1 MDKIRIAMIGV
12 GDRGLEHLDCL
23 LSAFKNDVDISGIL
37 CSTPESTKEKAMDLK
52 LRAFDSFDDIS
63 KENTDAVIIATK
75 SNKHTLFGRMMLQKG
90 LPVLIEKPFTTNL
103 AEAQDLTLLAKQK
116 NTFAMVGHV
125 EHFNPAYQELCR
137 QAVFPFRDLKTY
149 RLTRES
155 SQKHDASVVLD
166 LMINELG
173 MMPVIAPKKNPKIR
187 TKVMRQNHWQDE
199 LFVGLLFNTGCEA
212 GLLACRRAKKEKQLM
227 VLKDRRC
234 DYWQVDF
241 ANNTLTR
248 NGVMVFQGDENSA
261 LKNELSN
268 FINSVRGTEK
278 PQTDADYA
286 LKAMKMAFKIEDFSR
301 KEEMRMNKNHRLLA
315 TSL

>member
-1 MDKIRIAMIGV
+1 MDKIRIAVIGV

-23 LSAFKNDVDISGIL
+23 LSKFKNEVTISGIL
-37 CSTPESTKEKAMDLK
+37 CSTPESTQEKAMDLR
-52 LRAFDSFDDIS
+52 LHPFASFEEIS
-63 KENTDAVIIATK
+63 KDNTDAVIIATK

-90 LPVLIEKPFTTNL
+90 LPVLIEKPFTTTL
-103 AEAQDLTLLAKQK
+103 TEAKDLTLLAKQK
-116 NTFAMVGHV
+116 NTFAMVGHA

-149 RLTRES
+149 RLTKETP
-155 SQKHDASVVLD
+155 QKHDASVVLD

-173 MMPVIAPKKNPKIR
+173 MMPVIAPKKKPKIR
-187 TKVMRQNHWQDE
+187 TKVMRRNHWQDE

-212 GLLACRRAKKEKQLM
+212 DLLACRRAKKEKQLM
-227 VLKDRRC
+227 MLKDRRC

-241 ANNTLTR
+241 SNNTLIK
-248 NGVMVFQGDENSA
+248 NDVVVFQDQENSA

-268 FINSVRGTEK
+268 FINSVRGIEK
-278 PQTDADYA
+278 PQTDAEYA
-286 LKAMKMAFKIEDFSR
+286 LKAMRMAFKIEDYSR
-301 KEEMRMNKNHRLLA
+301 KEELRMNKNHKFLV